1 MEINNSVNQ
10 DFSVGLDIGT
20 TKIVAIVGR
29 KNKNGKLEL
38 MGVGQSKSLG
48 VHNGIVSNVVQTI
61 NSIKE
66 AVSAAEKSAKV
77 QIKKVTVG
85 IAGKHI
91 RSLDRTESIVRDNPD
106 EYITE
111 QDIENLKSKVN
122 KLVMQPGEE
131 IIQVLPQ
138 EYDVD
143 SESGIKNP
151 IGMYGTNFGAKFH
164 IIVGQVVAIKN
175 ILRCIKEAG
184 LEMEGI
190 TLEPLASAE
199 AVLTSTEKE
208 AGVALIDIGGGT
220 TDIAIFKDNII
231 RHTCVIP
238 YGGGIIT
245 EDIKEGCSIIEKHA
259 EQLKIKFG
267 SAMASEEKENTFVTI
282 PGTRGRQDKEVSI
295 KTLAE
300 IIQARVEEILELVNT
315 EFKRYGT
322 HEPKKKLIYGA
333 VLTGGG
339 SNLKKLRLLT
349 QYITGMDTRIG
360 IANEYIENDKNGF
373 LQGPEYATGI
383 GLLMESVLINEKTPI
398 KQDKEEETKTS
409 PNPNNGNN
417 GNTGENGGTET
428 GESGN
433 GTEIKTEKKK
443 ESFLQVISKKF
454 EEFLKNIE
462 KEDY

>member
-1 MEINNSVNQ
+1 MEVNNSVNQ

-29 KNKNGKLEL
+29 KSKNGKLEL

-66 AVSAAEKSAKV
+66 AISAAEKSAKV

-111 QDIENLKSKVN
+111 KDIENLKAKVN

-143 SESGIKNP
+143 SESDIKNP

-175 ILRCIKEAG
+175 IIRCIKEAG
-184 LEMEGI
+184 LEMEGL

-259 EQLKIKFG
+259 EQLKMKFG
-267 SAMASEEKENTFVTI
+267 SAMANLEKDNTFVTI
-282 PGTRGRQDKEVSI
+282 PGTHGRPDKEVSI
-295 KTLAE
+295 RTLAE
-300 IIQARVEEILELVNT
+300 VIQARVEEILEMVNT

-322 HEPKKKLIYGA
+322 SEPKKKLISGT

-339 SNLKKLRLLT
+339 SNLKNLRLLT
-349 QYITGMDTRIG
+349 QYITGLDTRIG
-360 IANEYIENDKNGF
+360 VANEYIENDKNGY
-373 LQGPEYATGI
+373 LKGPEYATGI
-383 GLLMESVLINEKTPI
+383 GLLMESLLINEKTHI
-398 KQDKEEETKTS
+398 EHTEDGKIVEEKIINEHEDE
-409 PNPNNGNN
+409 NNGNEE
-417 GNTGENGGTET
+417 GKINTDGTT
-428 GESGN
+428 AG
-433 GTEIKTEKKK
+433 EKK
-443 ESFLQVISKKF
+443 SFLKGITSQF
-454 EEFLKNIE
+454 EKFLK
-462 KEDY
+462 DYLNSEE